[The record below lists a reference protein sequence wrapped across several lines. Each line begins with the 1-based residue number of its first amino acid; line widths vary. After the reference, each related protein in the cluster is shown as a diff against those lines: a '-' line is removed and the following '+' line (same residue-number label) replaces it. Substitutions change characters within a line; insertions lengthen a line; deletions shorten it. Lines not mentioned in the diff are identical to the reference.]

1 MATRKVLV
9 VAALAAVAAS
19 AASPAWSH
27 GRGHHHH
34 GGHVRFGIVLGA
46 PLIHW
51 PHSHYHPYD
60 PRTVVIREEPRT
72 YIEKGDAP
80 DASPS
85 PSSGYW
91 YYCRS
96 ADLYYPYT
104 KHCPGGWERV
114 APQPPGAP

>member
-1 MATRKVLV
+1 MDARK
-9 VAALAAVAAS
+9 ALAATMLTVMAAA
-19 AASPAWSH
+19 AASPAWADR
-27 GRGHHHH
+27 RGHHHH

-46 PLIHW
+46 PLFW
-51 PHSHYHPYD
+51 PHHHYQPYY

-72 YIEKGDAP
+72 YIEKSDAP

-85 PSSGYW
+85 SSGYW

-96 ADLYYPYT
+96 ADMYYPYT
-104 KHCPGGWERV
+104 QHCPGGWERV